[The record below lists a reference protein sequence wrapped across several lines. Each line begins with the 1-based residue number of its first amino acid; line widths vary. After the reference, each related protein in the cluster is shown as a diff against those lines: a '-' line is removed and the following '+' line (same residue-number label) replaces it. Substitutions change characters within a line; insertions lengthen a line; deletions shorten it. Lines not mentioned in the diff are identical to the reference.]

1 MACDEQMFS
10 EGRRVFRVLIHRSPG
25 FCVGRRSGGLV
36 IPSESEGPGDG
47 RRAQSTASAT
57 LCAPPFPQSPSLS
70 VGMTHRVYA
79 TPQALAPHSGLK
91 PFRLSRTRCGVTS
104 VSSTPVGGALLERRV
119 VAGEPLRWT
128 DELRDIRG
136 QAALLFELVH
146 RDLTVRYKRSFLGFF
161 WTMLHPLLLMLI
173 FVVIFANLFRARA
186 PHYETYF
193 LSAYVAWNFFAQT
206 TVNAMAGVAWNG
218 PLMKRVRVPLSIFT
232 LSTILSGL
240 VNLGLSL
247 IVLFS
252 IMLVVGAPLRPAL
265 LFLPVSLLLVGL
277 FTFGVSLALTA
288 VSVFFGDVREMVQAG
303 MPALMYLTP
312 IIYPISV
319 VPDRFRWIFK
329 LNPLVYIIEIVR
341 DPIYYGIIPSPST
354 LTVATVMSLGS
365 LAVGWMIFRHMAPR
379 FHAHL

>member
-1 MACDEQMFS
+1 VTVD
-10 EGRRVFRVLIHRSPG
+10 
-25 FCVGRRSGGLV
+25 
-36 IPSESEGPGDG
+36 
-47 RRAQSTASAT
+47 T
-57 LCAPPFPQSPSLS
+57 
-70 VGMTHRVYA
+70 THN
-79 TPQALAPHSGLK
+79 
-91 PFRLSRTRCGVTS
+91 F
-104 VSSTPVGGALLERRV
+104 LERRY
-119 VAGEPLRWT
+119 VAGRPLRWL
-128 DELRDIRG
+128 EEIRDIRR

-146 RDLTVRYKRSFLGFF
+146 RDLTVRYKRSVLGFF

-173 FVVIFANLFRARA
+173 FLVVFSNLFRFRA

-232 LSTILSGL
+232 LATVVSGL

-252 IMLVVGAPLRPAL
+252 MMLIVGAPLHASL
-265 LFLPVSLLLVGL
+265 FFLPISLLLVGI
-277 FTFGVSLALTA
+277 FTLGVSLALTA

-303 MPALMYLTP
+303 LPALMYLTP
-312 IIYPISV
+312 IIYPIEV
-319 VPDRFRWIFK
+319 VPERFRWLIK
-329 LNPLVYIIEIVR
+329 LNPFVYIIETVR
-341 DPIYYGIIPSPST
+341 DPIYYGIIPSPIT
-354 LTVATVMSLGS
+354 LLIASVVSLGA